1 MEIIY
6 RRRGEEEGEFW
17 SRRDQIYLI
26 PLCNIL

>member
-17 SRRDQIYLI
+17 LRRDQIYLI